1 MKIALLS
8 LYLPGSSK
16 IGVGYQV
23 HYLANEM
30 VRRGHD
36 VTVFS
41 QSESGEGADYKLI
54 RVPSGKHLRTFGFAW
69 NLRNYDFSQF
79 DALHA
84 CGDDWFLW
92 GKKRP
97 NHVHTYM
104 GSLLQETL
112 HAKGFTTK
120 LRLGVMAVCEYSSC
134 FLTRRRVAISQDTRR
149 YIPLAKTI
157 IPCGVDLSA
166 FSPGA
171 ISEKSEFPS
180 ILFVG
185 TMAGRKRGAMLL
197 ELFEKEIR
205 PQIPN
210 CRLWAVCEEKIES
223 EGVEWMGRIPLEQLT
238 DLYRRAWVF
247 CLPSTYEGFGVPY
260 IEAMA
265 SGTPVVAFPNPGARE
280 VTQNGASGLLAE
292 DDQLASELMRVL
304 RDENLRA
311 DLRKKGL
318 QRAEDFG
325 WDTVCA
331 QYETLYRGEKLPVQN
346 SI

>member
-23 HYLANEM
+23 HYLANEL
-30 VRRGHD
+30 VQRGHD

-41 QSESGEGADYKLI
+41 QSESGEGAHYKLVQ
-54 RVPSGKHLRTFGFAW
+54 VPSGKHLRTFGFAW
-69 NLRNYDFSQF
+69 NLRKYDFSQF

-112 HAKGFTTK
+112 HAKGLTTK
-120 LRLGVMAVCEYSSC
+120 LRMGVLAVCEYSSC
-134 FLTRRRVAISQDTRR
+134 FLTRRRVAISEDTRR

-166 FSPGA
+166 FSPG
-171 ISEKSEFPS
+171 EMEQKSEYPS

-185 TMAGRKRGAMLL
+185 TMGGRKRGAMLL
-197 ELFEKEIR
+197 KLFQEEIR
-205 PQIPN
+205 SQVPD
-210 CRLWAVCEEKIES
+210 CRLWAVCEEQIEG

-265 SGTPVVAFPNPGARE
+265 SGTPVVAYPNPGARE
-280 VTQNGASGLLAE
+280 VTQNGGSGLLAE
-292 DDQLASELMRVL
+292 DDQLASELTRVL
-304 RDENLRA
+304 RDETLRA
-311 DLRKKGL
+311 SLREKGL
-318 QRAEDFG
+318 KRAQDFG

-331 QYETLYRGEKLPVQN
+331 QYETLYRGENLSKTT
-346 SI
+346 